1 MQFILVNLMI
11 IDDLKELTLLSMSS
25 IKLGILKENDKWKY
39 FKITLLSFAIA
50 GIHMHN
56 MHKSVEK

>member
-1 MQFILVNLMI
+1 VQFILVNLMI

-39 FKITLLSFAIA
+39 FKITLLSFEIT
-50 GIHMHN
+50 GIHMNN
-56 MHKSVEK
+56 MYKSVEK